1 MVHDLGSMDEEL
13 KLVEKLNNDY
23 KVAYETIIGVI
34 NCKEKNTLCRCIGGE
49 LEKY

>member
-34 NCKEKNTLCRCIGGE
+34 DCKEKNTFVVALGVN
-49 LEKY
+49 